1 VAAQLAFLDKVRTER
16 PGSNEPACTRRL
28 HPNYAS
34 KPPTIKAKL
43 YARPLSVLG
52 GRTGSE
58 RLSMSKQAARFADN
72 GIHVSVLPP
81 LIDHNL
87 NDIVLLA
94 PAPAAPQSLKL
105 TYEVPAM
112 LRIQV
117 KHQNV
122 GF

>member
-1 VAAQLAFLDKVRTER
+1 MNQLVQGTPPQLCQQAADDKSETL
-16 PGSNEPACTRRL
+16 CT
-28 HPNYAS
+28 S
-34 KPPTIKAKL
+34 IECFI
-43 YARPLSVLG
+43 LG

-81 LIDHNL
+81 LIDHYL

-122 GF
+122 RF